1 VIDRFNEKPDAEAV
15 RELYACF
22 ASQAWADRVAAGRP
36 YADFESLWAACEA
49 AWSGLAPA
57 DWLGAFAAHPRIGE
71 RGGHAPDSSDR
82 EQNGVYAAPRGTLD
96 ALAEE
101 NRRYEARFDHVF
113 LISASGRTAGEILA
127 ALRQRMSNDPSVE
140 IEVAAAEHR
149 KITRLRLVRM
159 LAA

>member
-1 VIDRFNEKPDAEAV
+1 MIDRFNEKPDPEAV

-22 ASQAWADRVAAGRP
+22 ASQSWAKRVAAGRP

-71 RGGHAPDSSDR
+71 RGGHAPDSSER
-82 EQNGVYAAPRGTLD
+82 EQSSVHAANPGTLD
-96 ALAEE
+96 ALVEE
-101 NRRYEARFDHVF
+101 NRRYEARFGHVF

-127 ALRQRMSNDPSVE
+127 ALRQRMSNDPSSE

-149 KITRLRLVRM
+149 KITRLRLERM

>member
-1 VIDRFNEKPDAEAV
+1 MIDRFNETPYADAV
-15 RELYACF
+15 RELYSCF
-22 ASQAWADRVAAGRP
+22 ASQSWAERVARGRP

-71 RGGHAPDSSDR
+71 RGGHAPGSSER
-82 EQNGVYAAPRGTLD
+82 EQSSVHAATRGTRD

-101 NRRYEARFDHVF
+101 NRRYEARFGHVF

-127 ALRQRMSNDPSVE
+127 ALRQRMSNDPSAE

-149 KITRLRLVRM
+149 KITRLRLERM